1 MTKAR
6 AIELAELH
14 PGTVTEVLDLLI
26 TAMKHN
32 PALETELI
40 GYVKGT
46 TTLAVLTRAHPML
59 ALRIEEVLRK
69 HLGAAGVAEVLG
81 VTTL

>member
-32 PALETELI
+32 PAFEAELI
-40 GYVKGT
+40 GFAKGT
-46 TTLAVLTRAHPML
+46 TTLPQLIRAHAML
-59 ALRIEEVLRK
+59 AARIEEVLRK

-81 VTTL
+81 VSTP